1 MPQELAQQSAAA
13 GSQEASQGALDAL
26 SALPIGAHLT
36 VVVAILVG
44 LALWLF
50 GRKLAKPAFFLV
62 GGLLGACAGFLLLPA
77 FGTPDIGGVPSPYL
91 GLGVGAAAGLIVA
104 GFVFRFTMALA
115 SAAVVGIASLLI
127 SSIYVTANP
136 PDPGNTEQVD
146 TPALASI
153 AEPLTLYQLRL
164 PGVPTI
170 QHDRGR
176 AIPVSLRQP
185 EPGPAGAD
193 PRDEALLPGDEPD
206 ESAADPD
213 APPET
218 LGDAAQRV
226 RDFLEVLSSEIR
238 LIWNSQPE
246 EGRIIVLG
254 STVIG
259 AALGFILGLA
269 APNRAAIVITSMAGA
284 AIWLPSAVALAH
296 AMEMPFREA
305 LVWGPRAWLIA
316 WGVTSAVGVA
326 SQLVLTRRGGD
337 DEAEAGGNGD

>member
-1 MPQELAQQSAAA
+1 MPQDLAEP

-26 SALPIGAHLT
+26 SALPIGAHLW

-62 GGLLGACAGFLLLPA
+62 GGLFGAAAGFLLLPA
-77 FGTPDIGGVPSPYL
+77 FGTPDIANVPSPYL
-91 GLGVGAAAGLIVA
+91 GLGAGAAVGLIVA

-115 SAAVVGIASLLI
+115 SAAVVGIAALLI

-136 PDPGNTEQVD
+136 PDPENTEEVA
-146 TPALASI
+146 TPALAMI
-153 AEPLTLYQLRL
+153 APPLTLYQLRL

-170 QHDRGR
+170 ERGR
-176 AIPVSLRQP
+176 AIPVGLRQP
-185 EPGPAGAD
+185 ADQPAD
-193 PRDEALLPGDEPD
+193 PGAPAPLPDDEPTPED
-206 ESAADPD
+206 TGAPES
-213 APPET
+213 

-226 RDFLEVLSSEIR
+226 RDFLEVLSSEVR
-238 LIWNSQPE
+238 LVWNSQPE
-246 EGRIIVLG
+246 EGRLIVLG

-259 AALGFILGLA
+259 AALGFIIGLA

-296 AMEMPFREA
+296 ALQMPFREA
-305 LVWGPRAWLIA
+305 LVWGPRGWLIA
-316 WGVTSAVGVA
+316 WGVTSVIGVI
-326 SQLVLTRRGGD
+326 SQLVLARRGGD
-337 DEAEAGGNGD
+337 DDGEGASDD